1 MNDQPAVQSKS
12 IDTDNWFWSAFVE
25 HKWSYIQ
32 IIVAAGLINIFS
44 LASSIFIMVVYDRVI
59 PNNAVESLIAL
70 TTGMV
75 IVIVFDFTLKFLR
88 ALFIDSVG
96 RKIDLKV
103 ARRIFKRL
111 EDLKLSAFKGSVGE
125 LVNSV
130 REYESIR
137 DFCTSATLATV
148 VDIPFI
154 MLFLLVIWAI
164 GGSLVIVP
172 ILAIP
177 LVVITGLLIQPW
189 LAKYSQAGM
198 SEGQSKQ
205 STLIEVVSGLETMKA
220 LGAGRMFLNRWEKAV
235 ANHSEISLKSRLL
248 SQITVNSASTAQQI
262 SQIGIVVYGF
272 WLVVAGDLTF
282 GALIA
287 SVILSGRC
295 LAPLGQMANLMTRLN
310 HARSA
315 YRKLD
320 ALMRAPHEDMSER
333 DVLRRK
339 TLDGKIEFNNVS
351 FRYPGQNTNVLENV
365 SFTINSGEKVAILGR
380 IGSGKSTVLRLASGL
395 YEPDNGAVMIDN
407 TDIRQIVPE
416 DLRNNISM
424 VLQDVFLFSGSV
436 KENLTLGR
444 EDITDEDILRAAE
457 LSGVQEFIGAIPN
470 GYDLKLRD
478 RGEGLS
484 GGQKQSIS
492 LARALVRPSP
502 ILFLDEPTSA
512 MDNNFEAA
520 VVSRLKQTMQDKT
533 VVIVTHRASLLQLV
547 DKIIIMDK
555 GRIAMMG
562 PRDQVLQKLAQNQ
575 GPNQM
580 QKPVQSEGQ
589 DA

>member
-1 MNDQPAVQSKS
+1 MNDQPLPHNKTFDA
-12 IDTDNWFWSAFVE
+12 DNWFWSAFLE
-25 HKWSYIQ
+25 HKWSYLQ
-32 IIVAAGLINIFS
+32 IIIAAGLINIFS

-154 MLFLLVIWAI
+154 LLFLLVIWAI

-177 LVVITGLLIQPW
+177 LVIITGLLIQPW

-198 SEGQSKQ
+198 NEGQSKQ

-220 LGAGRMFLNRWEKAV
+220 LGAGKMFQDRWEKAV
-235 ANHSEISLKSRLL
+235 ANHSDISLKSRLL

-287 SVILSGRC
+287 AVILSGRC

-320 ALMRAPHEDMSER
+320 ALMHAPHEDMSER

-365 SFTINSGEKVAILGR
+365 SFTINPGEKVAILGR

-444 EDITDEDILRAAE
+444 DNVTDEDILRAAE

-520 VVSRLKQTMQDKT
+520 VVSRLKETMQDKT
-533 VVIVTHRASLLQLV
+533 VVIVTHRASLLELV

-562 PRDQVLQKLAQNQ
+562 PRDQVLQKLSQNQ
-575 GPNQM
+575 G
-580 QKPVQSEGQ
+580 QKQEQ